1 MDATLSIN
9 EIENTKAWKGL
20 NNIQQSFAV
29 KRKNRELI
37 TNALIVYR
45 SIGSIPGN
53 IHGYNLAIVQEMIL
67 GEQVKFQLEL
77 AKEIQ
82 KDFIKAKKIIKKDF
96 KGIAD
101 SKIYGNFGIDPYDND
116 KNDKSDN

>member
-37 TNALIVYR
+37 TNALIVHR
-45 SIGSIPGN
+45 SIGAIPGN
-53 IHGYNLAIVQEMIL
+53 IHGYNLAIVQEIVL
-67 GEQVKFQLEL
+67 N
-77 AKEIQ
+77 
-82 KDFIKAKKIIKKDF
+82 KKK
-96 KGIAD
+96 
-101 SKIYGNFGIDPYDND
+101 
-116 KNDKSDN
+116 